1 MPPLGLHTVVAK
13 QIADRLGHRLLDAER
28 GVLYLGSTA
37 PDIRVITRWDR
48 RQTHFFDLD
57 NFDEQSGV
65 EGLFLAYP
73 ELARTDELSPATAAF
88 VAGYLTHLVMD
99 EAWITQIY
107 RPFFGERSPMGGGPW
122 ANIMDRALQFALD
135 KRSRSDGEVV
145 RHIIAE
151 LALDEL
157 SVQIRFID
165 QETLRR
171 WHILI
176 RDLLQQPPTW
186 DRFGRIA
193 SRYLKEA
200 GIETTEAL
208 EDFLRLL
215 PDLAEEAV
223 RYLTWERVQ
232 SFLDASVELGLRT
245 VRQYLCE

>member
-13 QIADRLGHRLLDAER
+13 QIADRLGHDLLDRER
-28 GVLYLGSTA
+28 GALYLGSTA

-65 EGLFLAYP
+65 QGLFRAYP
-73 ELARTDELSPATAAF
+73 DLAHAGGLSPATAAF

-99 EAWITQIY
+99 EAWITQVY

-135 KRSRSDGEVV
+135 QRGRSDDELV
-145 RHIIAE
+145 RHIVGE
-151 LALDEL
+151 LARDEL
-157 SVQIRFID
+157 SVQVGFID
-165 QETLRR
+165 QETLQR
-171 WHILI
+171 WHSLI
-176 RDLLQQPPTW
+176 REVLQQPLTW

-200 GIETTEAL
+200 GIETAEAL

-215 PDLAEEAV
+215 PDMADEAV

-232 SFLDASVELGLRT
+232 AFLEASVEQGLEA